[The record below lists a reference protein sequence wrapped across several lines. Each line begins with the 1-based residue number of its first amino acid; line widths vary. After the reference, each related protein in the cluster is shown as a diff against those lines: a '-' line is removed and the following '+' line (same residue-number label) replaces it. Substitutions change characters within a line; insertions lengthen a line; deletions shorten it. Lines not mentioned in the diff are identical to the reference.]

1 MSQQDITP
9 FNPDAFKLSWELF
22 TLDGYNGDLETYQA
36 LLNKNSDAVNVSYK
50 LFVQDGYN
58 GDINSFLQ
66 LMGIGEKKNLVEPSA
81 PTSPEEVTVSDTEV
95 VEEPGSSDVSV
106 QEDNISVQEGDVPVQ
121 EEQGY
126 DPSGLDIETIEI
138 SKTQEPFQIDQE
150 LRETYDAKEAEALSA
165 YDPVAH
171 ESAIMAADAQ
181 ETATQIL
188 YDEYEAIRKE
198 ERTKSGGTEGERIIG
213 ETERLA
219 KTKYEDA
226 LNKLNNLTDESLG
239 LEMKGSVKPDDG
251 GPRLEYEPP
260 WYAILGGGRGIAN
273 SFMSILTG
281 TTLEQRAHPDYTGPD
296 PLEGSGNLPSD
307 YHNRGYREG
316 RMVLKDGDPTDFFEQ
331 SLQKIDQDLISE
343 TEESVVP
350 LMNYHFG
357 DYGFKFEEDDVTGDE
372 MLVTAAN
379 GNTISVELDAYGKD
393 RRGGYA
399 TELKTFLFNNRQESQ
414 TLHRLE
420 AGYTQE
426 KHKIQGGDQ
435 VKKLLKAFK
444 SDTDELRY
452 QQTQYVQAQEL
463 YAALANKDPNEVV
476 YLKGQD
482 GVDYATTPLEFK
494 KKIQAAG
501 KVVEEGERRI
511 IARGQELD
519 GIIGE
524 WYEMKT
530 EQSSTTGLFYNA
542 LLDGMGRI
550 GSGHA
555 MNMVDAAV
563 WAVGKINGDTDKEID
578 ELRKQI
584 KYGQYPN
591 EPDPYTNPYSEFA
604 NNPLYDGSD
613 EKMGMAHSSRV
624 GMRWALGMDETTKEA
639 TQETKEGFWGGALVG
654 MTESIPA
661 MIGPP
666 VIKVLNMFAQVKSH
680 VDEEMENNPNFHN
693 VTEGEKNMVAIPL
706 AIVVGVLEY
715 FGFRN
720 VMASKGVAAT
730 ILMKALGKYGT
741 IETGKMT
748 FRQVVKQEVNNLAG
762 QTALVMAAGAVAE
775 FETGVAQEIADIT
788 AKEIYNAVKE
798 KDMFQTPESWADG
811 LSQVL
816 RAGAQEAVG
825 GFVLGSV
832 PATINAATTGNFA
845 TVSEQTFEVFESI
858 HKEGVVREAYVEK
871 IKQAILAGT
880 MTQKKG
886 KEALAAYDQVSGVM
900 NQIPTDLSTP
910 QKKKL
915 LGNLLR
921 QQALSDYV
929 NKYDKQLTKRQQ
941 KELAGLKAD
950 VEVIIKEGETEVTNE
965 EVIEEVRRR
974 RGPEG
979 DQEVYTQS
987 QEFENVKKELIKKK
1001 QDAIQK
1007 RSSEKVDV
1015 QVPTTDGGKVVEGDP
1030 QSPTTAK
1037 SDTQIETDPKAP
1049 TQEEV
1054 EDLEALID
1062 EQTGV
1067 ETETVEV
1074 VEGSTG
1080 KKVTFKGTTDGNI
1093 SVTEQ
1098 TEQEGDP
1105 HYKSEMFSQENPNTT
1120 QQQHE
1125 NTILNIANKAI
1136 KAIAKILPDTR
1147 IVLHKSEAAFNKSV
1161 SKLSQGS
1168 RGAFSG
1174 ATNTIHINIAK
1185 ANNKTVAH
1193 EVFHALLYN
1202 RYGADIRI
1210 AEITQKMVRALRKSV
1225 KDKALKAELD
1235 LFIKDY
1241 TEFQNEEYLSELVG
1255 ILSGNFQVLTT
1266 PQKNLIQRWLE
1277 KVSKL
1282 IGYPI
1287 SIDSDTQLLNLL
1299 NTISSKVS
1307 QGQELT
1313 EEDVKGFEVVEEAV
1327 TEEKLAQEQVEE
1339 EAAMDEQRAEI
1350 QERNDLPSGLFAFL
1364 FENLGKIHV
1373 LDYDNNADIN
1383 TRKDYGIKINKLLRK
1398 TGERDLDEYAQ
1409 ELSEQYGET
1418 ITPGDITDYLTDR
1431 AASKGKYTAKN
1442 VAKARELGMT
1452 RDQKVTQPEQDTEV
1466 ESQERQQKTLEGLV
1480 NMYQPN
1486 PKGFIGPNIYSLES
1500 LRQWAADLGYGVKEA
1515 RMREGQG
1522 RGRLTGYYLTKN
1534 GRFFNP
1540 RSSERQQKVIQEKQQ
1555 KVFNKFDTEL
1565 EIINTAR
1572 NLNFTDGAIFDYL
1585 TRVRAFGKK
1594 AVRELMKVDIDALK
1608 TIPPSL
1614 GNIPGG
1620 MAAGIKLYTKINN
1633 FYNKLQQNNIKAK
1646 KKLTEEQIMDQT
1658 LEYLE
1663 SQPEYKKLAD
1673 TYKIK
1678 GETKSRKGLSTQQA
1692 NIKIEVAKALGGKQS
1707 HDLGNTIRNA
1717 RLVLNSKSKGI
1728 KELKKIQRELRNF
1741 LRKTLPADIYTKTET
1756 LKLIRKI
1763 EQATTENRD
1772 QIMKEVMEFSAEKN
1786 NVRLEKEIANLL
1798 EGKYQIKINGI
1809 LKGIKIDNAT
1819 RKRLKDI
1826 VNRINP
1832 KKGLETQDSV
1842 IKYLADLQ
1850 KQYNELAENPSK
1862 TEAEF
1867 TEMANLQI
1875 IMNLVNAQNLMGN
1888 TDLSKV
1894 STLAAVE
1901 AELKQII
1908 STGRTLLKEELKEAH
1923 NRYKKQFERVFLD
1936 VIGREGTFEDQAKQ
1950 ELEDE
1955 GVSNPT
1961 QEEIDDKTTDIIQS
1975 LKDNLPK
1982 ETNAAKKT
1990 KVKYLFRAGINSILR
2005 GMGRIV
2011 AKNSD
2016 AFLLMAKISKLPAD
2030 LFEGIT
2036 QEEVTERIDAAS
2048 RSFKQRMMQNE
2059 AMVIFKLKEL
2069 FGRKY
2074 KKTISKFTRNIERNI
2089 LIDPVEV
2096 ENAKQEYANN
2106 PTKENEDKLNHAL
2119 KKNKIDLSQNKMY
2132 YLYNQYKDP
2141 SNHAGFE
2148 TKWGKNYQ
2156 EIMKQIEEQLDPDLK
2171 EFADWQV
2178 DVLYPLLYNH
2188 YNQAYK
2194 DIYRIEMPYNVNYA
2208 GMVYRD
2214 GIEPEGIDL
2223 LAGITQYHNAV
2234 SANSTKMREN
2244 NKLAIKDVDGTDALF
2259 TYMRDMEYFAAYARP
2274 VTDIDKL
2281 FTNKVIKGTIEN
2293 LYGRPTMEAIET
2305 MIKKIANKGMSKA
2318 DGQTDAW
2325 VNAMQ
2330 DAFILSR
2337 LGLNPVVMLKQ
2348 LTSFVTYGND
2358 IGYGTWMKNATLGRF
2373 FSSNKNVKGV
2383 WKEIRENSVYLQ
2395 DRKYNSITKAIETYT
2410 DSKMEQFMPA
2420 SMIGMPARY
2429 KESLINI
2436 LMYTTRV
2443 GDIGAIM
2450 LGGVPNYVHYK
2461 EQFLKKN
2468 PKATDQQAIDHAI
2481 RKFERDTKRTQQ
2493 STDLQDRDHFQTK
2506 NAYFRAMNMFLT
2518 TPKQYLRKEIYGLR
2532 EFYRLL
2538 KSGGK
2543 EGKGTKTQT
2552 ARTFLTYHMIMP
2564 MFFQYVANGLPGV
2577 LADWDDEDESDLM
2590 RAAVLGNLNGLF
2602 LLGEVFV
2609 LIADLV
2615 QGKPW
2620 AAQDMKNL
2628 PALTQVNEL
2637 GKKMKR
2643 YMATKDPVKKAE
2655 KLTELILEMGQTT
2668 GIPANNL
2675 HKIFKNAEALID
2687 GGEDPAKVIMR
2698 LFNYGDYQINGKKIK
2713 TTKNK
2718 KKSSEEWEDPMK
2730 KKKKGWVDPMEEWE
2744 DPMKKKKKKK

>member
-1 MSQQDITP
+1 MIQDITP
-9 FNPDAFKLSWELF
+9 FNPDALRDSWELF
-22 TLDGYNGDLETYQA
+22 ILDGYNGDLETYKA
-36 LLNKNSDAVNVSYK
+36 LLNENSNAVNDSYK
-50 LFVQDGYN
+50 LFVRDGYN

-121 EEQGY
+121 EGDVPVQEEQGY

-138 SKTQEPFQIDQE
+138 SKTQNIPVKPEPK
-150 LRETYDAKEAEALSA
+150 YDAFGREIEPYS
-165 YDPVAH
+165 
-171 ESAIMAADAQ
+171 
-181 ETATQIL
+181 
-188 YDEYEAIRKE
+188 
-198 ERTKSGGTEGERIIG
+198 
-213 ETERLA
+213 
-219 KTKYEDA
+219 
-226 LNKLNNLTDESLG
+226 
-239 LEMKGSVKPDDG
+239 EMEV
-251 GPRLEYEPP
+251 YEPSNA
-260 WYAILGGGRGIAN
+260 WSGARAFGN
-273 SFMSILTG
+273 SFVSLLTG
-281 TTLEQRAHPDYTGPD
+281 TTNKERADPNYTGWD
-296 PLEGSGNLPSD
+296 PLENEGYG
-307 YHNRGYREG
+307 YRNRGHKAENIE
-316 RMVLKDGDPTDFFEQ
+316 VVDVPPTDFFEQ

-393 RRGGYA
+393 RREGYSD
-399 TELKTFLFNNRQESQ
+399 ELKTFLIENRQESQ

-426 KHKIQGGDQ
+426 KHKIQNEDQ
-435 VKKLLKAFK
+435 VKAQVKEFK
-444 SDTDELRY
+444 STTDELRGQ
-452 QQTQYVQAQEL
+452 QQTYVQAQEI
-463 YAALANKDPNEVV
+463 YATIADKDPNEVV

-530 EQSSTTGLFYNA
+530 EQSSTGGLFYNA

-550 GSGHA
+550 ASGHA

-584 KYGQYPN
+584 KYGPRIEG

-639 TQETKEGFWGGALVG
+639 TQETKKGFFGGALVG

-666 VIKVLNMFAQVKSH
+666 IVKVLNMFAQVKSH

-693 VTEGEKNMVAIPL
+693 VTENEKNMVAVPL

-715 FGFRN
+715 LGFRN

-730 ILMKALGKYGT
+730 ILMKSLGKYGT

-748 FRQVVKQEVNNLAG
+748 FRQVVKQEVNSLVG
-762 QTALVMAAGAVAE
+762 QGALFMAAGAVAE
-775 FETGVAQEIADIT
+775 FETGVMQQVADVG

-798 KDMFQTPESWADG
+798 KDMFQTPESWSDG

-825 GFVLGSV
+825 GFVLGSL

-845 TVSEQTFEVFESI
+845 RVSEQTFEVFESI

-974 RGPEG
+974 RGPEE

-1074 VEGSTG
+1074 VEGRTG

-1105 HYKSEMFSQENPNTT
+1105 HYKSEMFSRENPNTT

-1125 NTILNIANKAI
+1125 NTILNISNKAI

-1168 RGAFSG
+1168 RGAFSS

-1313 EEDVKGFEVVEEAV
+1313 QEDVKGFEVVEEAV

-1339 EAAMDEQRAEI
+1339 EAAIDEQRAEI

-1398 TGERDLDEYAQ
+1398 TGERDLDEIAQ

-1442 VAKARELGMT
+1442 VARARELGQT

-1692 NIKIEVAKALGGKQS
+1692 KIKIEVAKALGGKQS

-1894 STLAAVE
+1894 STLAAVQ

-1975 LKDNLPK
+1975 LKDNLLK
-1982 ETNAAKKT
+1982 DTNAAKKT
-1990 KVKYLFRAGINSILR
+1990 KVKTLFRAGINSILR

-2016 AFLLMAKISKLPAD
+2016 TFLLMAKISKLPAD

-2048 RSFKQRMMQNE
+2048 RSFKQRMIQNE

-2074 KKTISKFTRNIERNI
+2074 KKTISKFTQNSDMEIF
-2089 LIDPVEV
+2089 IDPVEV
-2096 ENAKQEYANN
+2096 ENAEQEYANN
-2106 PTKENEDKLNHAL
+2106 PTQENKAKLENAL
-2119 KKNKIDLSQNKMY
+2119 NRNQLDLSQNKMY

-2148 TKWGKNYQ
+2148 TKFGKNYQ
-2156 EIMKQIEEQLDPDLK
+2156 EIMKQIEEQLDPNLK

-2223 LAGITQYHNAV
+2223 LAGVVQYHNGV

-2244 NKLAIKDVDGTDALF
+2244 NKRAIKSVDGTDALF
-2259 TYMRDMEYFAAYARP
+2259 TYMRDMEYFAAYSRP
-2274 VTDIDKL
+2274 VTDINKL
-2281 FTNKVIKGTIEN
+2281 FTNPVIKGTIEN

-2305 MIKKIANKGMSKA
+2305 MIQKIANKGMSKA

-2383 WKEIRENSVYLQ
+2383 WNEIRENSVYLQ

-2481 RKFERDTKRTQQ
+2481 IKFERDTKRTQQ
-2493 STDLQDRDHFQTK
+2493 STDLQDRDYFQTK
-2506 NAYFRAMNMFLT
+2506 NAYYRAMNMFLT
-2518 TPKQYLRKEIYGLR
+2518 TPKQYLRKEVYGLR

-2590 RAAVLGNLNGLF
+2590 RAAIIGNLNGLF

-2609 LIADLV
+2609 MIADLV

-2620 AAQDMKNL
+2620 AAQEMKNL

-2713 TTKNK
+2713 NTKNK
-2718 KKSSEEWEDPMK
+2718 KKSAKEWADPMES
-2730 KKKKGWVDPMEEWE
+2730 WVDPMDTKGKGGYV
-2744 DPMKKKKKKK
+2744 DPMESWVDPMLPKKKKKKK